1 MTNASAPSLLLILFA
16 GTAAFAQSAAPPARP
31 RPTGSAPVPAAA
43 SRGSSDVKSAATSPS
58 ASGATTPAPTAPTGA
73 VRTVLYHARDLVT
86 LRARVRFTTLIGL
99 PDGDD
104 IVEATCGD
112 KEFWIVNGT
121 ANFAYVKPAKANS
134 ETNLNLITASGNIY
148 SFVLHEVSE
157 SQGAEPDLKVFIE
170 PKEGSTLAAM
180 NAAPKFVPASQ
191 IDDRQQA
198 EIAKEQARDAKS
210 QAQATVDREVSRVQS
225 EYPAKLQFPY
235 RFPADDKL
243 FRVSAIYND
252 GKFTYIRADPQET
265 PSVYE
270 IKDGK
275 PNLINFEFHDGLY
288 VVPKVLDSGYLA
300 IGKKR
305 LNFDRTE

>member
-1 MTNASAPSLLLILFA
+1 MKQLIRIVSFSIALACGSL
-16 GTAAFAQSAAPPARP
+16 SAADQPAL
-31 RPTGSAPVPAAA
+31 S
-43 SRGSSDVKSAATSPS
+43 
-58 ASGATTPAPTAPTGA
+58 
-73 VRTVLYHARDLVT
+73 
-86 LRARVRFTTLIGL
+86 ARVVAYGEKDVVPVKAKIRYTTLIVL
-99 PDGDD
+99 PKQESILDY
-104 IVEATCGD
+104 TCGD

-148 SFVLHEVSE
+148 SFVLREVSDT
-157 SQGAEPDLKVFIE
+157 QGADPDLKVFIE

-191 IDDRQQA
+191 IDDYRQQA
-198 EIAKEQARDAKS
+198 EIAKEQAREAKE
-210 QAQATVDREVSRVQS
+210 QAQSTVDRELSRVQS

-235 RFPADDKL
+235 RFSADDKL

-252 GKFTYIRADPQET
+252 GKFTYIRADPHET
-265 PSVYE
+265 PSLYE

-275 PNLINFEFHDGLY
+275 PNLINFEFHNGLY
-288 VVPKVLDSGYLA
+288 VVPKILDNGYLT

>member
-1 MTNASAPSLLLILFA
+1 MTKLIPIVSVSLALACGSL
-16 GTAAFAQSAAPPARP
+16 TAAD
-31 RPTGSAPVPAAA
+31 T
-43 SRGSSDVKSAATSPS
+43 TSLS
-58 ASGATTPAPTAPTGA
+58 
-73 VRTVLYHARDLVT
+73 
-86 LRARVRFTTLIGL
+86 ARVVAYGEKDVVPVKAKLRYTTLIVL
-99 PDGDD
+99 PKQESILDY
-104 IVEATCGD
+104 TCGD

-148 SFVLHEVSE
+148 SFVLREVSDT
-157 SQGAEPDLKVFIE
+157 QGADPDLKVFIE

-191 IDDRQQA
+191 VDDYRQQA
-198 EIAKEQARDAKS
+198 EIAKEQAREARD
-210 QAQATVDREVSRVQS
+210 QAQATIDRELSRVRS
-225 EYPAKLQFPY
+225 EFPAKLHFTY

-252 GKFTYIRADPQET
+252 GKFTYIRANPQET
-265 PSVYE
+265 PSLYE

-275 PNLINFEFHDGLY
+275 PNLINFDFKDGLY
-288 VVPKVLDSGYLA
+288 VVPKMLDSGYLT

-305 LNFDRTE
+305 LNFQRTE